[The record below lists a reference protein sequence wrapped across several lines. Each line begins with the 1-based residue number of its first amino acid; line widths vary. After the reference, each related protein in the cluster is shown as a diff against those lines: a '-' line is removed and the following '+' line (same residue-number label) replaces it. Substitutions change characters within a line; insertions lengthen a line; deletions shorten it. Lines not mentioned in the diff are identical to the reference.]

1 VRSTLVL
8 DRYGRCGARREIS
21 YVMRYLNAERAG
33 RDVYLSS
40 DRWRSVHS
48 GWHKM
53 WGLVKG
59 SLKMGRQA
67 TSRGRDRAAWGL
79 FGGKK
84 KAEPLTP
91 PDL

>member
-1 VRSTLVL
+1 
-8 DRYGRCGARREIS
+8 
-21 YVMRYLNAERAG
+21 
-33 RDVYLSS
+33 
-40 DRWRSVHS
+40 VHS